1 MTNSYFYDAEEV
13 NKALQII
20 ASIKEV
26 PNPDYKKAMRD
37 RQAFSPQPGSIRTTN
52 DIPAVNL
59 SEVIHQRE
67 KRYNI
72 KLLAVVKDICD
83 NCTDC
88 SDCSLAMEL
97 RAMDL
102 CDRVKRNLIYMG
114 VVGE

>member
-1 MTNSYFYDAEEV
+1 MEPVIDSDEV
-13 NKALQII
+13 NKALRII

-26 PNPDYKKAMRD
+26 PNPAYKKAMRD
-37 RQAFSPQPGSIRTTN
+37 RKAFSPQPNSIRQTN
-52 DIPAVNL
+52 DIPAMNL
-59 SEVIHQRE
+59 AEVIQQRE

-72 KLLAVVKDICD
+72 KLLAVIKDICD

-97 RAMDL
+97 RAVDL

-114 VVGE
+114 VTLE